1 MRSVW
6 SGTLSFGLVAIPV
19 KLYPAT
25 EPKDVRFHLVDPE
38 TGRRIRYKRVVDL
51 GDGREREDV
60 DLRDGREWEDVD
72 LRDDREWE
80 DAARGE
86 GGRTRNVPP
95 SAAGDE
101 QQDVEVEVPYEGL
114 ARGYEVAPGEQVTLT
129 QDEIRSVRPERSRTI
144 EIEDFVDL
152 ASIDPVYFEKSYLLA
167 PRSDGLAE
175 RPYALLLHA
184 LERSSRVGIG
194 RFVLRTK
201 PHLVAIRSNRGV
213 LNLETLFFGDEVREP
228 SKVVPTESI
237 AVGDRE
243 LEMAKKLIDMLATEW
258 DPARYADTYREELLR
273 LIAERAP
280 EPAPIPERSRIDA
293 SRSDVERLMDAL
305 KESVEQAKRKAAGPR
320 RSREAKG
327 KAAGPRRSREAKGA

>member
-6 SGTLSFGLVAIPV
+6 SGTLSFGLVVIPV

-51 GDGREREDV
+51 DDGREREDAIG
-60 DLRDGREWEDVD
+60 GRE
-72 LRDDREWE
+72 REH
-80 DAARGE
+80 AAGGD
-86 GGRTRNVPP
+86 GGRTRTVPP
-95 SAAGDE
+95 PAAGDE
-101 QQDVEVEVPYEGL
+101 QHDVEVEVPYEGL
-114 ARGYEVAPGEQVTLT
+114 ARGYEVAPGEQVMLT

-213 LNLETLFFGDEVREP
+213 LSLETLFFGDEVREP
-228 SKVVPTESI
+228 SKAVPTGSVAI
-237 AVGDRE
+237 GDRE
-243 LEMAKKLIDMLATEW
+243 LEMAQQLIDMLATEW

-273 LIAERAP
+273 LIADKAP
-280 EPAPIPERSRIDA
+280 EPAPIPEGSRSDA

-305 KESVEQAKRKAAGPR
+305 KESVQQEKRKAAGPQ
-320 RSREAKG
+320 
-327 KAAGPRRSREAKGA
+327 RSREAKGA

>member
-51 GDGREREDV
+51 GDDREREDV
-60 DLRDGREWEDVD
+60 DLRDGRE
-72 LRDDREWE
+72 RE
-80 DAARGE
+80 DAARGDS
-86 GGRTRNVPP
+86 RARDVPP
-95 SAAGDE
+95 SAAGD
-101 QQDVEVEVPYEGL
+101 QQHDVEVEVPYEGL

-152 ASIDPVYFEKSYLLA
+152 ASIDPVYFEKSYLLT

-201 PHLVAIRSNRGV
+201 PHLVAIRSNGGV
-213 LNLETLFFGDEVREP
+213 LRLETLFFGDEVREP
-228 SKVVPTESI
+228 SKVAPTESI

-243 LEMAKKLIDMLATEW
+243 LEMAQTLIDMLAAEW

-280 EPAPIPERSRIDA
+280 APAPIPERSRSDA

-327 KAAGPRRSREAKGA
+327 KAAGPRRPREAKGA

>member
-6 SGTLSFGLVAIPV
+6 SGTLSFGLVVIPV

-38 TGRRIRYKRVVDL
+38 TGRRVRYKRVVDL
-51 GDGREREDV
+51 GD
-60 DLRDGREWEDVD
+60 DGREQGDV
-72 LRDDREWE
+72 
-80 DAARGE
+80 
-86 GGRTRNVPP
+86 
-95 SAAGDE
+95 AGDE
-101 QQDVEVEVPYEGL
+101 QHDVEVEVPYEGL
-114 ARGYEVAPGEQVTLT
+114 ARGYEVAPGERVTLT
-129 QDEIRSVRPERSRTI
+129 QDEIRSVRPARSRTI

-167 PRSDGLAE
+167 PRPGGLAD
-175 RPYALLLHA
+175 RPYALLQHA

-201 PHLVAIRSNRGV
+201 PHLVAIRSNRGA
-213 LNLETLFFGDEVREP
+213 LGLETLFFGDEVREP
-228 SKVVPTESI
+228 STAVSTEGV
-237 AVGDRE
+237 AVGARE
-243 LEMAKKLIDMLATEW
+243 LEMARQLIDMLATEW

-280 EPAPIPERSRIDA
+280 DPAPIPERSRTDV

-327 KAAGPRRSREAKGA
+327 A